1 MATPNQRISQYTKQG
16 RQGAAPHQGQGDESM
31 GVKKVYQQAE
41 GLVRDNPGY
50 SVMATFAMGIG
61 LGLLCA
67 ALIPHR
73 QRRASSIRDYLGD
86 NARDAINSA
95 VSRFVPD
102 AVARFMSKHS

>member
-16 RQGAAPHQGQGDESM
+16 RQRAGQHQGQFDEAA
-31 GVKKVYQQAE
+31 GAKKIYRQAE

-61 LGLLCA
+61 LGLLVA
-67 ALIPHR
+67 AMLPHKR
-73 QRRASSIRDYLGD
+73 RRASKIQDYLGE

-102 AVARFMSKHS
+102 AVARFVSKHS